1 MSTLTEAAEAV
12 AKMKGIPTEEKLR
25 EILSTGVLIVTF
37 NKLDGEERVMTCT
50 NNIENIPEES
60 RPKNNSA
67 PKAQGLVTVWDMNA
81 KGWRSFK
88 YDRVTKV
95 EGGGTVKVVVEER
108 KQG

>member
-50 NNIENIPEES
+50 NNIENIPDNRPSCDCS
-60 RPKNNSA
+60 RGNQKWSYSREDTRFTME
-67 PKAQGLVTVWDMNA
+67 LW
-81 KGWRSFK
+81 
-88 YDRVTKV
+88 
-95 EGGGTVKVVVEER
+95 
-108 KQG
+108 